1 MGFEAVIFDLD
12 GTLLD
17 TLEDIA
23 NSVNKGL
30 NSLGFPQHSKE
41 AIKYFIGDGRE
52 VLALRSLPEK
62 NRDEATV
69 NRLVDL
75 INKEYFHHWAD
86 NTLPYPGVNDMLDT
100 LQSRRIKMTIL
111 SNKPHE
117 FTELSVNRLLKDWR
131 FEIVAG
137 AKPSMPNK
145 PDPAAALEIAKK
157 LGISPCQFIYLGD
170 SDIDMKTALAAEMFP
185 AGATWGFRTAE
196 ELKAAGARALVHH
209 PIDLL
214 KLL

>member
-1 MGFEAVIFDLD
+1 MGFEAVVFDLD

-30 NSLGFPQHSKE
+30 SSLGFPQHSKE

-75 INKEYFHHWAD
+75 INKEYFQHWAD
-86 NTLPYPGVNDMLDT
+86 NTLPYPGVGDLLDA
-100 LQSRRIKMTIL
+100 LQSRGIKMAVL

-117 FTELSVNRLLKDWR
+117 FTELSVTRLLKD
-131 FEIVAG
+131 
-137 AKPSMPNK
+137 
-145 PDPAAALEIAKK
+145 
-157 LGISPCQFIYLGD
+157 GD
-170 SDIDMKTALAAEMFP
+170 L
-185 AGATWGFRTAE
+185 R
-196 ELKAAGARALVHH
+196 
-209 PIDLL
+209 
-214 KLL
+214 